1 VCCGTGASA
10 IPAAQAVGPSGRV
23 IGVDVA
29 ENLLE
34 QGGKKSQELGLSNL
48 SFECADMLK
57 LNFAPGTFDAVIC
70 VFGIFFVPDMPGA
83 VQELWRMV
91 SPEGQLAITTW
102 GPNVFEPANGSFW
115 EAVRKE
121 RPDLYKGFNPWDRI
135 SDPASVQE
143 MLRQGGVEECATVAE
158 SGTHELKSPEDWWT
172 IVLGSG
178 YRGTVE
184 QLAPDAR
191 ERVREANLK
200 YLQEKRALSIEAN
213 VIFALARKNSVPIRR
228 QS

>member
-1 VCCGTGASA
+1 SHLRVRHLLCPGHARRGTGA
-10 IPAAQAVGPSGRV
+10 
-23 IGVDVA
+23 
-29 ENLLE
+29 
-34 QGGKKSQELGLSNL
+34 
-48 SFECADMLK
+48 FEDGE
-57 LNFAPGTFDAVIC
+57 P
-70 VFGIFFVPDMPGA
+70 
-83 VQELWRMV
+83 R
-91 SPEGQLAITTW
+91 GQLAITTW
-102 GPNVFEPANGSFW
+102 GPDLFEPANGSFW

-135 SDPASVQE
+135 NDPASVQE
-143 MLRQGGVEECATVAE
+143 MLRQGGVEACATVAE